1 MRAYLSDASLKRR
14 TARVNRGPVAGEL
27 PGVMALREAMR
38 IVSDVEPT
46 DWRALYRHAP
56 AARGVLYR
64 LRPAERAALAESLAR
79 FIALDLE

>member
-1 MRAYLSDASLKRR
+1 
-14 TARVNRGPVAGEL
+14 
-27 PGVMALREAMR
+27 MR